1 MARLFAPLAGVLIAL
16 CACQDTEQAPSAPLT
31 GEPSDPNVL
40 ARFAGGDIT
49 VSDID
54 AHILRLPLDERPA
67 MGAALDAWYD
77 SLIRTLVVDQVLLS
91 QANEAGLQQSR
102 EFRLRRIAIERQW
115 AVQSCLENVA
125 PESIRVSGEAL
136 QDAYAE
142 REEQFQAPERRSV
155 FHIFLREE
163 PGVEQ
168 DTLEAQARVL
178 RERIL
183 RGESFERV
191 ARAESASQSRHLDGS
206 IGWIVR
212 GQLPSAFE
220 ELIFSLDEG
229 VPSQPIATPQGV
241 HLFQVNDVLP
251 ARQLSR
257 QEALPRLRDQL
268 EAEKVAAT
276 LAEIAIAN
284 PSPTVS
290 MVDRETLEQLI
301 AQGAEQEA
309 VLVAGD
315 YSLSLQ
321 EFRQR
326 LGRVLGDESASMDGL
341 IGAIPDD
348 VAWQFLGRLYQHEAA
363 YEHCSDN
370 DLIAQQAVSEHLES
384 WEQQALVSRM
394 RQRLL
399 REQVMD
405 DGERLELYYQS
416 NIGQFTPPVQWDI
429 RRLSIPFDG
438 ADMGSAR
445 MARLEEAAQSTGMA
459 LETLQQDL
467 GGEVESLGWM
477 TLPQMQRIDSR
488 LSRLISPLGD
498 GNLSAPLRI
507 GDQLHLYQVMGKKEF
522 EPRAFEQV
530 RDAVI
535 SAYVRQYTSEI
546 YARLEAEL
554 LESVGFELFP
564 ERLNQLR
571 DPGTPAD
578 ITVEQLDALLSES

>member
-1 MARLFAPLAGVLIAL
+1 MARLFAPLVGVLIAL
-16 CACQDTEQAPSAPLT
+16 CACQDTEQATSAPLT
-31 GEPSDPNVL
+31 GEPSDLNVL
-40 ARFAGGDIT
+40 ARFAGGDIR
-49 VSDID
+49 VADID
-54 AHILRLPLDERPA
+54 AHILRLPIDERPA
-67 MGAALDAWYD
+67 MGTALDAWYD

-91 QANEAGLQQSR
+91 QAHEAGLQQTR
-102 EFRLRRIAIERQW
+102 DFRLRRIAIERQW

-125 PESIRVSGEAL
+125 PESIRVSGEEL
-136 QDAYAE
+136 QEAYSE

-163 PGVEQ
+163 PGAGP
-168 DTLEAQARVL
+168 DALEAQVRAL

-212 GQLPSAFE
+212 GQLPPGFE

-229 VPSQPIATPQGV
+229 VPSQPIATHEGF

-257 QEALPRLRDQL
+257 QEALPRLRNQL
-268 EAEKVAAT
+268 EAEKVTAT
-276 LAEIAIAN
+276 LAELAATN
-284 PSPTVS
+284 PSPSVR
-290 MVDRETLEQLI
+290 VVNRETLDELI

-326 LGRVLGDESASMDGL
+326 LGRVLGDESAPLDGL
-341 IGAIPDD
+341 VGAIPDD
-348 VAWQFLGRLYQHEAA
+348 VAWQFLDRLYQHEAA

-384 WEQQALVSRM
+384 WEQQALISRM

-399 REQVMD
+399 REQVVGD
-405 DGERLELYYQS
+405 DERLELYYQS

-429 RRLSIPFDG
+429 RRLSIPFDS
-438 ADMGSAR
+438 ADVGSAR
-445 MARLEEAAQSTGMA
+445 MARLEEAARSAGMT
-459 LETLQQDL
+459 LEPLQQEL

-477 TLPQMQRIDSR
+477 TLQQMRRIDPR
-488 LSRLISPLGD
+488 LSQLISPLGD
-498 GNLSAPLRI
+498 GNLAAPLRI
-507 GDQLHLYQVMGKKEF
+507 ADQLHLYQLMRRKEF
-522 EPRAFEQV
+522 EPRPFEQV
-530 RDAVI
+530 REAVI
-535 SAYVRQYTSEI
+535 SAYLRQYTSEI
-546 YARLEAEL
+546 YAKLEAEL
-554 LESVGFELFP
+554 LESIGFELFP
-564 ERLNQLR
+564 ERLNRLR
-571 DPGTPAD
+571 DPGMPAD
-578 ITVEQLDALLSES
+578 ITVEQLDELLSES